1 LYLNEADKK
10 HRAKDTR
17 KRNGLGSLVLL
28 WLLLAFLVCVATA
41 FAGWSLFFYQPETVA
56 LISPTACVTKT
67 LRPTFTPTPSLVA
80 DLKTAT
86 REETHPTDTLAL
98 TDTPLPTDTPAP
110 THTPLPQPLPETPVP
125 TAASN
130 PGSPTLG
137 PRATAT
143 PRPAGSC
150 STLMCQLLRR
160 MADLSTLPI
169 PEGTTSKQFASN
181 NHESPEKFWDYFRAD
196 QFFSQDPRYGYLI
209 GPDSYASYRI
219 IFGPDGSKEYEVLPR
234 TEGPGYIA
242 RVWFT
247 HRQHDRPATG
257 EEPDPEWGFFAEAGH
272 IRFYFD
278 DEPMPRVDMP
288 VTQFFGGQA
297 SPFLTPLVRHYR
309 TGNGGNISHIP
320 MPFYRSVRVTLAPN
334 PPYDEGKYVGP
345 RMFQIAVKRFDSD
358 PGPFESFRLPL
369 SQEEARELER
379 VRKVWSNLGDPPYQ
393 TGGEVEV
400 RRALEIEPGGS
411 AQMDLSGPGLITSL
425 RLVVQDGQENDLW
438 MKIFWDGQAS
448 PSVEGPLRALF
459 GTAEETRPYRSLPLG
474 IVAIRP
480 LLGKK
485 QHEFYNFFPMPFHL
499 ATILFTNNGGGKSQ
513 IQATVLYRPM
523 NDIAGTRFHA
533 RFKEERMQADNPA
546 NYRLLEVTG
555 SGRYVGCILTGH
567 DVDRGGTPY
576 YGEGLPDVWRFP
588 YLESDY
594 DVWVDGQLA
603 LPGTGIEDDFD
614 GGYYYIWYNPHDPSS
629 SQFPL
634 SGCTWKDERVRGEV
648 ASQYRFYVTDAV
660 DFKQSL
666 RIEVE
671 HGIIGN
677 NLSVTYSSTAFWYQ

>member
-1 LYLNEADKK
+1 MDKLPLPAGDNSGNNK
-10 HRAKDTR
+10 NSSA
-17 KRNGLGSLVLL
+17 SL
-28 WLLLAFLVCVATA
+28 WLLLGLLVCAAAA
-41 FAGWSLFFYQPETVA
+41 FAVWSLFFYHPETVA
-56 LISPTACVTKT
+56 LIVPTTNTTKT
-67 LRPTFTPTPSLVA
+67 PRPTFTPTPAANPTTSS
-80 DLKTAT
+80 
-86 REETHPTDTLAL
+86 TDTPAP
-98 TDTPLPTDTPAP
+98 TDTPLPTDTPIP
-110 THTPLPQPLPETPVP
+110 TDTPLPQPPTDTPVP
-125 TAASN
+125 TAVSN
-130 PGSPTLG
+130 PDSPAPAPAATNTPKPVG
-137 PRATAT
+137 P
-143 PRPAGSC
+143 C
-150 STLMCQLLRR
+150 STLICQLLRR
-160 MADLSTLPI
+160 MADLSTLPH

-181 NHESPEKFWDYFRAD
+181 NHQSPEKFWDYYRSD
-196 QFFSQDPRYGYLI
+196 QFFSRDPRYGYLI
-209 GPDSYASYRI
+209 GPNSYANYRI
-219 IFGPDGSKEYEVLPR
+219 VFGPDGTKEYEVLPR

-247 HRQHDRPATG
+247 HRQHDRPGEG
-257 EEPDPEWGFFAEAGH
+257 EEPDPEWGFFAEVGN

-278 DEPMPRVDMP
+278 DEPTPRVDMP
-288 VTQFFGGQA
+288 VTRFFGGQE

-358 PGPFESFRLPL
+358 PGPFESFRLPFT
-369 SQEEARELER
+369 QEEARELER
-379 VRKVWSNLGDPPYQ
+379 VRKVWSNCGDYPYQ

-400 RRALEIEPGGS
+400 RQVLEIEPGGS
-411 AQMDLSGPGLITSL
+411 AQIELPDPGMITSL
-425 RLVVQDGQENDLW
+425 RLVIQDGQENDLW
-438 MKIFWDGQAS
+438 MRIFWDGQAS
-448 PSVEGPLRALF
+448 PGVEGPLRALF

-474 IVAIRP
+474 IVATQP
-480 LLGKK
+480 AGDKK
-485 QHEFYNFFPMPFHL
+485 QHEFYNFFPMPFHS
-499 ATILFTNNGGGKSQ
+499 ARILFTNSGGGRSH
-513 IQATVLYRPM
+513 IQATILYRPT

-533 RFKEERMQADNPA
+533 LFKEERLWADNPA
-546 NYRLLEVTG
+546 NYRLLDVAG

-567 DVDRGGTPY
+567 DVDRGGQPY
-576 YGEGLPDVWRFP
+576 YGEGLPEVWRFP

-594 DVWVDGQLA
+594 DLWVDGQLA

-614 GGYYYIWYNPHDPSS
+614 GGYYYIWYTPNNPAS

-666 RIEVE
+666 GIEVE